1 MAEYKFE
8 ENMKVCPKCESKKIH
23 WFNHEDSRIWECKN
37 CNYTGPVI
45 IEKNKNDLSNIKI
58 IRKL

>member
-1 MAEYKFE
+1 
-8 ENMKVCPKCESKKIH
+8 MKVCPKCESKKIH